1 MTYEIIGGTYDRLPN
16 EALATLMH
24 KNLTLVGGVDYS
36 TEDLAFAEKVHK
48 TLGSTKPISSAGTIK
63 PMEFTY
69 GKASADTGDVSG
81 NAPLAAIRT
90 ATWVPG
96 TPPHSWQAVA
106 AGGTSIGF
114 KGMMVAAKTMAL
126 TAIDIYNSPGLL
138 EKVKAEFN
146 ERRGP
151 NFKYVALLGDREP
164 ALDYRK

>member
-1 MTYEIIGGTYDRLPN
+1 
-16 EALATLMH
+16 MH
-24 KNLTLVGGVDYS
+24 
-36 TEDLAFAEKVHK
+36 
-48 TLGSTKPISSAGTIK
+48 AG
-63 PMEFTY
+63 
-69 GKASADTGDVSG
+69 
-81 NAPLAAIRT
+81 
-90 ATWVPG
+90 
-96 TPPHSWQAVA
+96 HWQAVA